1 MSLTGSL
8 SDLQI
13 SIPFFVPSAEERG
26 ARQAGVP
33 AVRGVPGGLVLC
45 LPPGLGR
52 SGSPGTRG
60 DNVR

>member
-33 AVRGVPGGLVLC
+33 AVRGVPGGARP
-45 LPPGLGR
+45 LPPARAGPLEL
-52 SGSPGTRG
+52 PGDPR
-60 DNVR
+60 